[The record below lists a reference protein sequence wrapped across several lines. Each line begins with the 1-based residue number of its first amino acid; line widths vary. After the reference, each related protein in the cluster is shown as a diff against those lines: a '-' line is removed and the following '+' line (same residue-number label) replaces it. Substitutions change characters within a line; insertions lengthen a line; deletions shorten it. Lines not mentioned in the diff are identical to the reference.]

1 MTSEVRKSS
10 GGKSNGTQ
18 ESDFSRREFIAGAV
32 AAGISLV
39 GAKANAQNI
48 EGDKG
53 KMAMKIKLGV
63 IGNGGR
69 GDWITGLFQQD
80 GGYEIHA
87 VADYFQTVADA
98 CGEKYGVAKS
108 RRFSGLSGYKRLL
121 ESGVDAV
128 ALETPPYFFPEH
140 AEAAVEAGKH
150 VYMAKPVAVDVP
162 GCAKIEAAAK
172 KATGKRLCFLVDYQ
186 METDPQNIH
195 VVEQVRNGAI
205 GRIIFLYS
213 RYYGGQFAD
222 PPLTPTIESRLQHL
236 IWVNDTALGGGY
248 HVNADIHA
256 VDAGIWLAG
265 SHVVSAEG
273 ISLKGRVDPHGDS
286 DDVFLLN
293 YELANG
299 MILQHQGRSFVDM
312 VSIPDFCS
320 CMAHGQ
326 GGNALLGYGG
336 VAQLINST
344 TAFKENVVNL
354 YEMGAR
360 RNIAA
365 FHQLIQQGNYSND
378 TVPHAVGS
386 ALTTILGR
394 EAGLKRAKITM
405 AQLKKENKRLE
416 VNLRGLKD

>member
-1 MTSEVRKSS
+1 MTNEPCNSTN
-10 GGKSNGTQ
+10 GKSEKPND
-18 ESDFSRREFIAGAV
+18 SNISRRKFIAGAV
-32 AAGISLV
+32 AAGISNV
-39 GAKANAQNI
+39 GPKVKGQSIAEN
-48 EGDKG
+48 KG
-53 KMAMKIKLGV
+53 KRAMKIKLGV

-69 GDWITGLFQQD
+69 GNWITGLFQQD

-87 VADYFQTVADA
+87 VADYFQDVADA
-98 CGEKYGVAKS
+98 CGDKYGVARN

-162 GCAKIEAAAK
+162 GCEKIEAAAK
-172 KATGKRLCFLVDYQ
+172 KATAKRLCFLVDYQ

-195 VVEQVRNGAI
+195 VVEQVHNGAI

-213 RYYGGQFAD
+213 RYYGGQFSD
-222 PPLTPTIESRLQHL
+222 PPLTSTIESRLQHL

-256 VDAGIWLAG
+256 VDAGIWLSG

-273 ISLKGRVDPHGDS
+273 ISLKGRVNPHGDS

-320 CMAHGQ
+320 CMSHGQ
-326 GGNALLGYGG
+326 AGNALLGYAG
-336 VAQLINST
+336 VAELINST

-360 RNIAA
+360 RNIAT
-365 FHQLIQQGNYSND
+365 FHQLIQQENYSNA
-378 TVPHAVGS
+378 TVPHAVES

-394 EAGLKRAKITM
+394 EAGLKRVKIILT
-405 AQLKKENKRLE
+405 QLKKENKRLE